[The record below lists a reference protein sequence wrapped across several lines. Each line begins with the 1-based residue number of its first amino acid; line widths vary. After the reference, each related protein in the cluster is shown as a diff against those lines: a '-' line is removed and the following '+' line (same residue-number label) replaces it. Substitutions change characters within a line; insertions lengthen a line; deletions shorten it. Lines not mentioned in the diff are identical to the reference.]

1 MASFGMVV
9 PELPAFLAALG
20 RPDLIGW
27 IIGSFT
33 VGAFLSR
40 FVSGRVTDEVGRRP
54 VMVFG
59 SWVAALSAFGY
70 LLLGHVGPGW
80 AVGAFFTLRFIHG
93 ISAGFRPTG
102 ATAYTADIVPV
113 DRRGAAMGWLGVAG
127 NAGMAGG
134 PALGSVL
141 AVEWGMDA
149 MFAVAAA
156 LGALSLALTWPLKE
170 TLEPRRK
177 LVWGDLAVWRGKPFD
192 RAALPP
198 SLAQIPVAFAF
209 GAFLAITPDFVGALG
224 FTYKGTFNTIAVVAS
239 IVVRMAAGGWSDR
252 WGRIPVIAVGN
263 LLLAAGMAGLAL
275 SDSPAE
281 AIAAGIVYGA
291 SVGLNAPAI
300 FAWTADLARPG
311 ATGLALGT
319 MMLAMEIGIGA
330 GALFAG
336 YLYAGDL
343 DRIAWVYGTC
353 AVWAAL
359 AALRLAWLARRS
371 RSGA

>member
-9 PELPAFLAALG
+9 PELPGFLAALG

-59 SWVAALSAFGY
+59 SWVAALAALGY
-70 LLLGHVGPGW
+70 LALGHVGPGA

-102 ATAYTADIVPV
+102 ATAYVADIVPV
-113 DRRGAAMGWLGVAG
+113 DRRGAAMGLLGVAG

-141 AVEWGMDA
+141 AVEWGLDA

-156 LGALSLALTWPLKE
+156 LGALSLALTWPLEE

-177 LVWGDLAVWRGKPFD
+177 LRLADLAVWRGKPFD

-209 GAFLAITPDFVGALG
+209 GAFLAVTPDFVGALG
-224 FTYKGTFNTIAVVAS
+224 FTYKGTFNTVAVVAS
-239 IVVRMAAGGWSDR
+239 IAVRMVAGGWSDR
-252 WGRIPVIAVGN
+252 WGRVPVIAVGN
-263 LLLAAGMAGLAL
+263 LLLAAGMAGMALAET
-275 SDSPAE
+275 AGE
-281 AIAAGIVYGA
+281 AIVAGIVYGA
-291 SVGLNAPAI
+291 SVGINAPAI

-336 YLYAGDL
+336 YLYAGEVERL
-343 DRIAWVYGTC
+343 AWVYGAC
-353 AVWAAL
+353 GVWAAL
-359 AALRLAWLARRS
+359 AAVRLGWIAWRERA
-371 RSGA
+371 GA